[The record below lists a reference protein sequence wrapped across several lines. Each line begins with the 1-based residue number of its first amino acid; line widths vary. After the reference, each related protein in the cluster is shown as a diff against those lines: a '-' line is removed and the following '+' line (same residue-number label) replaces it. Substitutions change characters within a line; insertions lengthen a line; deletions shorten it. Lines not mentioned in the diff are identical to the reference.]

1 MALDSKNLFKEYFK
15 LVDEEVIFIGNK
27 LVIQIP
33 EKFITDGITQ
43 IDQTNI
49 TTLGIFEGLIFDDI
63 EEEDIT
69 KYKHKFCYKLPATIY
84 MRPSHIDK
92 SVVLVD
98 DIETETVVKEN
109 YYSLIFL
116 NGDTFIVSTSLVQNF
131 KVVDNFIN
139 MMLNGKLP
147 KDIRYDEISEIW
159 SKCAFINGSGSMG
172 SDFVTLSTIVS
183 NLVRDP
189 MNLSRPFRLK
199 ADEYYKK
206 GIYNGKMIMYRD
218 IPRYIS
224 NFTAITG
231 SDPKHSITVAMER
244 IHGEGDNDIISP
256 VEENI
261 M

>member
-1 MALDSKNLFKEYFK
+1 MAIDSKSMFKQFFK
-15 LVDEEVIFIGNK
+15 RENEEVVFIGNK
-27 LVIQIP
+27 LIIQIP
-33 EKFITDGITQ
+33 EKFIEDGITQ
-43 IDQTNI
+43 INQTTI

-63 EEEDIT
+63 NEEDIT
-69 KYKHKFCYKLPATIY
+69 KYNHKFVYKLPATIY
-84 MRPSHIDK
+84 MKPSHIDK
-92 SVVLVD
+92 TTVTVE

-109 YYSLIFL
+109 YYNFIFL
-116 NGDTFIVSTSLVQNF
+116 NGDTFIVSTSLVQSF
-131 KVVDNFIN
+131 GVVDNFIN

-147 KDIRYDEISEIW
+147 KNIRYDEISAIW
-159 SKCAFINGSGSMG
+159 SNCAFINGSGSMG

-189 MNLSRPFRLK
+189 LDLSKPFRLS
-199 ADEYYKK
+199 AEEYYKK
-206 GIYNGKMIMYRD
+206 GVYNGKMLMYRD

-244 IHGEGDNDIISP
+244 IHGEGNKDIISP